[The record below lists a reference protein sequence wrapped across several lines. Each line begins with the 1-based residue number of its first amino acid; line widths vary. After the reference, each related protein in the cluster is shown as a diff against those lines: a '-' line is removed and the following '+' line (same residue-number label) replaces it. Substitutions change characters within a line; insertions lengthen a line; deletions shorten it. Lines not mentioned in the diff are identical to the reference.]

1 MEGYTTKIHG
11 VLGVIIGDTSEKKNK
26 KNPGFFSERFGD
38 MCGSHNEELLEK
50 SLGKFL
56 NKFKNS
62 FPAKSI
68 FG

>member
-1 MEGYTTKIHG
+1 M
-11 VLGVIIGDTSEKKNK
+11 IIGDTSEKKNK